1 MREQRRELMQKE
13 DKENKEKQA
22 INSNQTK
29 MNEAQLKKANHNL
42 KTEINYKLK
51 KYMPSQRKQIRL
63 EMLFQGTN

>member
-29 MNEAQLKKANHNL
+29 MNKAQLKKANHNL
-42 KTEINYKLK
+42 KLK
-51 KYMPSQRKQIRL
+51 
-63 EMLFQGTN
+63 